1 MEITN
6 PKNDETSVFI
16 NTVTVLKRLVGV
28 VMNENVHIA
37 FSPIRQLEVLF
48 LPVLCMVIEMLFI
61 AISPIEV
68 VANSVQLG
76 DAYHHNFEY
85 FEKTLRIVNLIKMG
99 EFAVRFVARRFVNV
113 IH

>member
-1 MEITN
+1 
-6 PKNDETSVFI
+6 
-16 NTVTVLKRLVGV
+16 
-28 VMNENVHIA
+28 MNENVHIA

-61 AISPIEV
+61 AISPIEII
-68 VANSVQLG
+68 ANSMQLG

-85 FEKTLRIVNLIKMG
+85 FQKTLRIMNLIKTG
-99 EFAVRFVARRFVNV
+99 EFTVSFIARRFVNV